1 MAMSLLGRVRHRP
14 TSEVVWVCCLFQ
26 NWEFEM
32 YLNNRSN
39 SFVRDG
45 NLFIR
50 PTLTADKYG
59 ERFLSS
65 GTLRLYGGSPADA

>member
-1 MAMSLLGRVRHRP
+1 MDKVHKPSNSVGN
-14 TSEVVWVCCLFQ
+14 LFQ
-26 NWEFEM
+26 NWEFQI

-39 SFVRDG
+39 SFVRG
-45 NLFIR
+45 GTLFVK

-65 GTLRLYGGSPADA
+65 GTLKLYGGAPADE

>member
-1 MAMSLLGRVRHRP
+1 VFVRFLGCV
-14 TSEVVWVCCLFQ
+14 TLFQ
-26 NWEFEM
+26 NWEFQM

-39 SFVRDG
+39 SFVQG
-45 NLFIR
+45 GKLFIK

-65 GTLRLYGGSPADA
+65 GTLSLYGGAPADS

>member
-1 MAMSLLGRVRHRP
+1 MPATFLWCGD
-14 TSEVVWVCCLFQ
+14 LFQ
-26 NWEFEM
+26 NWEFEV
-32 YLNNRSN
+32 YVNNRSN

-45 NLFIR
+45 KLFIK

-59 ERFLSS
+59 ERFLTS